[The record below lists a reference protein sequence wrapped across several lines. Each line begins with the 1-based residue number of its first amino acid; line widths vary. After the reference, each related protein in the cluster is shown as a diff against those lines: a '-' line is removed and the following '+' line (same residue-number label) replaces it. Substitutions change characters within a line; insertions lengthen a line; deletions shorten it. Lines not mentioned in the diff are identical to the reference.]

1 MGIYE
6 TLMRSQGNIDQLANV
21 VQGYF
26 KRKHDDE
33 VRQRVKEMF
42 TQYAGGTQTPTD
54 AGVQPATEVP
64 SVGQST
70 QEPGM
75 RPIRGKPEIATAPA
89 PISFADPITRQAAA
103 SNATPI
109 TRRTR
114 GIESAEDIYNLADL
128 TRQDPTKM
136 VEAATAEEAKNVP
149 KTHFGTRGEV
159 YQVDRKGNIR
169 KIQGPEYP
177 PARETATKE
186 PKASLLRSEIVNVN
200 GVKKQVDYYGYKDSQ
215 GERVTEK
222 KYSDFTPRNKTPK
235 EFKRSGTLKTL
246 DAKKQALEK
255 ELKRSYPEVDLDST
269 IVNGLDPDDPSPAA
283 GMLRKYLSAI
293 DDYESRADT
302 EGEGYN
308 SAFSVAQRNLS
319 QRQSQAPIATST
331 PGEPATPAAPA
342 AGPRS
347 ATISKYQSGNVPMK
361 QGKYSQTAINK
372 KTGERVG
379 LNAQGKWEKI
389 PASQ

>member
-1 MGIYE
+1 
-6 TLMRSQGNIDQLANV
+6 
-21 VQGYF
+21 
-26 KRKHDDE
+26 
-33 VRQRVKEMF
+33 
-42 TQYAGGTQTPTD
+42 
-54 AGVQPATEVP
+54 
-64 SVGQST
+64 
-70 QEPGM
+70 
-75 RPIRGKPEIATAPA
+75 
-89 PISFADPITRQAAA
+89 
-103 SNATPI
+103 
-109 TRRTR
+109 
-114 GIESAEDIYNLADL
+114 
-128 TRQDPTKM
+128 M